1 MTQNLDAVAD
11 GLTSGPEAAHFL
23 SLSRSTLYELMD
35 DRQLRYVKLGR
46 ARRLPWRAVCEL
58 APANLR
64 VGWRQEVEP

>member
-11 GLTSGPEAAHFL
+11 GLTSRAEAAHFL

-46 ARRLPWRAVCEL
+46 ARCLPWRAVREF
-58 APANLR
+58 AAANLR
-64 VGWRQEVEP
+64 VGWRQEVES